1 MKKNSLLPYGQMT
14 RINLLPWREER
25 RGRQQRRFMSMLAFF
40 IILAG
45 LGVLGAH
52 MYVVKLIDNQETRNQ
67 FLSSEIERLKAVE
80 KEIKE
85 MEESEARLLA
95 RFESIKQLQAK
106 RPDMVKALDNFVR
119 ILPGD
124 VYLKSLNSVGNR
136 FTIAGNARVNK
147 VVSDFMRE
155 IEKSPVFAEPGLK
168 VVNNI
173 KTEEDIAVS
182 AFELNVNRLATK
194 TGQTEESTQ

>member
-1 MKKNSLLPYGQMT
+1 MMT

-45 LGVLGAH
+45 VGVLGAH
-52 MYVVKLIDNQETRNQ
+52 MYVAQLIENQEARNQ
-67 FLSSEIERLKAVE
+67 FLNDQITQLKKVE
-80 KEIKE
+80 KEIKI

-95 RFESIKQLQAK
+95 RFESIKKLQAK

-119 ILPGD
+119 VLPGD
-124 VYLKSLNSVGNR
+124 VFLKSLNSTGNQ
-136 FTIAGNARVNK
+136 FTIAGTARANK

-155 IEKSPVFAEPGLK
+155 LEKSPVFDAPGLK
-168 VVNNI
+168 VVTNTKI
-173 KTEEDIAVS
+173 EEDIPVS
-182 AFELNVNRLATK
+182 AFELNVKRLATK
-194 TGQTEESTQ
+194 TEQDEESVQ